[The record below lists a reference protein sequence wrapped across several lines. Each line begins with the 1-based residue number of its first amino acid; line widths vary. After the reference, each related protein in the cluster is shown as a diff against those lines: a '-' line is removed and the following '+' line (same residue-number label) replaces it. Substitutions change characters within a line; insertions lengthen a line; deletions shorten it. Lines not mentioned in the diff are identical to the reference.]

1 MVLKYD
7 LSFQLPLM
15 NAAGSLGFAPDPHGP
30 ADLKRFGAFVTNP
43 ISLSP
48 RTPAQER
55 LCLSYPGGF
64 LLHTGYPNPGI
75 RAVLRRCA
83 ARWERSPVP
92 IIVHIL
98 AQRGEEVFEITRRLE
113 TLENLAAL
121 ELGMPPEAS
130 PALAAEL
137 VSAALSEHPVI
148 ARLPLEHA
156 EELVSVVID
165 SGAAAISLGAPAGRC
180 QVLRVRLLKAA
191 YMVHLCFPWRWRR
204 SSASCAWAAR
214 SSLEAACT
222 DLSRQKRCSRQ
233 APSRFSWMPY
243 CGGAVFKA
251 VR

>member
-130 PALAAEL
+130 PALAAEM

-165 SGAAAISLGAPAGRC
+165 SGAAAISLGAPRGALPGASGKIIKGRLYGPSVFPLALETL
-180 QVLRVRLLKAA
+180 QRLLRLGSPVIAGGGVYGPLQA
-191 YMVHLCFPWRWRR
+191 
-204 SSASCAWAAR
+204 
-214 SSLEAACT
+214 EAM
-222 DLSRQKRCSRQ
+222 LQ
-233 APSRFSWMPY
+233 A
-243 CGGAVFKA
+243 GAVA
-251 VR
+251 VQLDAVLWRGGF

>member
-30 ADLKRFGAFVTNP
+30 ADLECFGAFVTNP
-43 ISLSP
+43 VSLSP

-55 LCLSYPGGF
+55 RCLPYPGGF

-98 AQRGEEVFEITRRLE
+98 AQRGEEVFEIARRLDK
-113 TLENLAAL
+113 LENLAAL
-121 ELGMPPEAS
+121 ELGIPPEAS

-137 VSAALSEHPVI
+137 VSAALSERLVI

-156 EELVSVVID
+156 EELASVVIA
-165 SGAAAISLGAPAGRC
+165 SGAAAISLGAPRGALPAAPGKIIKGRLYGPAVFPLALETL
-180 QVLRVRLLKAA
+180 QRLLRLGSPVIGGGGVYEPSQA
-191 YMVHLCFPWRWRR
+191 
-204 SSASCAWAAR
+204 
-214 SSLEAACT
+214 EAM
-222 DLSRQKRCSRQ
+222 LQ
-233 APSRFSWMPY
+233 A
-243 CGGAVFKA
+243 GAVSVQLDA
-251 VR
+251 VLWRGGF

>member
-30 ADLKRFGAFVTNP
+30 ADLERFGAFVTNP

-75 RAVLRRCA
+75 RAVLRRCER
-83 ARWERSPVP
+83 RWERSPLP

-98 AQRGEEVFEITRRLE
+98 AQRGEEVFEIARRLE
-113 TLENLAAL
+113 KMENLAAL
-121 ELGMPPEAS
+121 ELGIPPEAS

-137 VSAALSEHPVI
+137 VRSGLGERPVI
-148 ARLPLEHA
+148 ARLSLEHA
-156 EELVSVVID
+156 EELASVAID
-165 SGAAAISLGAPAGRC
+165 SGAAAISLGAPRGALSTAAGKLIKGRLYGPSVFPLALETL
-180 QVLRVRLLKAA
+180 QRVLRLGSPVIGGGGVYRPPQAEVMLRAGAA
-191 YMVHLCFPWRWRR
+191 AVQLDAVLWR
-204 SSASCAWAAR
+204 
-214 SSLEAACT
+214 
-222 DLSRQKRCSRQ
+222 
-233 APSRFSWMPY
+233 
-243 CGGAVFKA
+243 GGF
-251 VR
+251 